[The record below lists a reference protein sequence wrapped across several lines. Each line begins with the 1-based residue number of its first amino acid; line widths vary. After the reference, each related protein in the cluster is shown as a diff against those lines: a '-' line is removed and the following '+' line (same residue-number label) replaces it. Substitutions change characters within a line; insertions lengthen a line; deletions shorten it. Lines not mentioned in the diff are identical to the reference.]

1 MLERLFVMKAVR
13 VFSLAAA
20 IFIAGHDAGVALAAA
35 GTTAPTII
43 PLPAPP
49 VTPMPTTPPEL
60 VNGYLKVGFDRLGA
74 FPFIT
79 HDPADNPGAPP
90 DTGESQIPDV
100 IKKLNGKKVIVTGFI
115 LPVKEDNGVMTQ
127 FLLMRDR
134 QMCCYGFVPAVN
146 QWIVVTMP
154 QGAPPTMDVP
164 VSFRGT
170 LHVGAMFEQ
179 GYMTAIY
186 ALDGEKKVG
195 DDGR

>member
-1 MLERLFVMKAVR
+1 MRPARFFA
-13 VFSLAAA
+13 LAAA
-20 IFIAGHDAGVALAAA
+20 IFGGIGAAWGAGAS
-35 GTTAPTII
+35 TPIT
-43 PLPAPP
+43 PLPPQAP
-49 VTPMPTTPPEL
+49 VGPMPTTPPPV

-79 HDPADNPGAPP
+79 RDPADNPGAPP
-90 DTGESQIPDV
+90 DTGESQIPEV

-134 QMCCYGFVPAVN
+134 QMCCYGFIPAVN
-146 QWIVVTMP
+146 QWILVTMP
-154 QGAPPTMDVP
+154 KGAAPTMDVP

-186 ALDGEKKVG
+186 ALDGETKVG